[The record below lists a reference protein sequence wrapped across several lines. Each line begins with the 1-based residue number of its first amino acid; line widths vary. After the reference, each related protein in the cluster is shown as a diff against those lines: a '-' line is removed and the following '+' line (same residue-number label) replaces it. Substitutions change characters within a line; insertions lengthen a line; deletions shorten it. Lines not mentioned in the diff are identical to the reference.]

1 MDLFNDK
8 EMKLLKIAGVNIEN
22 KVEYTYD
29 EKRYI
34 FRQVTEFIMNHSSKN
49 GDIGRLQGE
58 YDSIFRT
65 VNIK

>member
-8 EMKLLKIAGVNIEN
+8 EMELLNIAGVNIEN
-22 KVEYTYD
+22 KVEYTD
-29 EKRYI
+29 NEKRYI

-58 YDSIFRT
+58 YECVINKIN
-65 VNIK
+65 VV